1 MGTGKGGNIVKIR
14 IAYSPEEGNL
24 ATCIVETIKRLLPSV
39 RVHEND
45 DKPPWRYIFLTT
57 KKPQKPSIHKESP

>member
-1 MGTGKGGNIVKIR
+1 MKIR
-14 IAYSPEEGNL
+14 ITYMQEEGNL
-24 ATCIVETIKRLLPSV
+24 ATCIVETIRHLIPSV

-57 KKPQKPSIHKESP
+57 KKPQKPSVYKESP